1 MYEHKQYTHN
11 TGAKTENSEIVVP
24 NPSDASID
32 AFLELERRG
41 KRARKHSIEMG
52 NKHTANV
59 QRMMA
64 MQQGA
69 YGAMSNPMYQGT
81 NMYSRTPWANQP
93 FGYNQ
98 PMMMP
103 GYGSQM
109 GYPSYSNA
117 YSGNMMNGMYGMGY
131 PFQSGAA
138 GIAGG
143 QTYVEQVNP
152 NMGTQT
158 AKAASF

>member
-1 MYEHKQYTHN
+1 
-11 TGAKTENSEIVVP
+11 
-24 NPSDASID
+24 
-32 AFLELERRG
+32 
-41 KRARKHSIEMG
+41 
-52 NKHTANV
+52 
-59 QRMMA
+59 
-64 MQQGA
+64 
-69 YGAMSNPMYQGT
+69 
-81 NMYSRTPWANQP
+81 
-93 FGYNQ
+93 
-98 PMMMP
+98 MP

-152 NMGTQT
+152 NMGAQT
-158 AKAASF
+158 AKAAAF